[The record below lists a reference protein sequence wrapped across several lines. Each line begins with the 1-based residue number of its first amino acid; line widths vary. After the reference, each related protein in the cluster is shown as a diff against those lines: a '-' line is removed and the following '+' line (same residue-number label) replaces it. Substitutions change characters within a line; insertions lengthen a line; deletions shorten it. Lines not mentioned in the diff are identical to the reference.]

1 MMCLVECSRGVV
13 EVIVDYSNRRA
24 FVLVKSD
31 FHETAE
37 RKIRELQEQ
46 GFDVHVYSSA
56 VQDELEEFE
65 DLWWYLCVAAPEDLK
80 PVRTI
85 RTVEELEEALG
96 LK

>member
-1 MMCLVECSRGVV
+1 MMVECRRGVV
-13 EVIVDYSNRRA
+13 EVVIDYDGRRA
-24 FVLVKSD
+24 FVLVKPD

-65 DLWWYLCVAAPEDLK
+65 DLWWYLCVATPEDLK

>member
-1 MMCLVECSRGVV
+1 MVECSSGVV

-46 GFDVHVYSSA
+46 GFDVHVYNSA
-56 VQDELEEFE
+56 VPEEFEEFE
-65 DLWWYLCVAAPEDLK
+65 DLWWYLCVATPEDLK